1 MLFVPVWDLNP
12 LKKVRFQFVTVG
24 IILLNVA
31 VYFGLETDLIFA
43 APAGLVEALSP
54 KPAQVVPWGAF
65 VEHLSGQ
72 YKLLTY
78 MFLHGSVLH
87 LLFNMLF
94 LFVFGDNVEDAM
106 GHIRFII
113 FYLACGVFGAVVY
126 SFLADYPE
134 VPLIGA
140 SGAVSGVIGAYLM
153 LHPNIRVWVLVPF
166 PKLPFIPLRFS
177 AAIVIGAWI
186 LYQAA
191 SVIFF
196 PSQAIAWTAHAGGF
210 FAGVLLVAIMKRR
223 EVLLFDAATGE

>member
-24 IILLNVA
+24 IIVLNVA

-54 KPAQVVPWGAF
+54 KPAQVAPWGAF
-65 VEHLSGQ
+65 VENLSGQ
-72 YKLLTY
+72 YRLVTY

-94 LFVFGDNVEDAM
+94 LYVFGDNVEDAM
-106 GHIRFII
+106 GHFRFIL
-113 FYLACGVFGAVVY
+113 FYLACGIFGAVVY
-126 SFLADYPE
+126 SLLADYPE

-177 AAIVIGAWI
+177 AGIVIGAWV

-191 SVIFF
+191 SAIFF
-196 PSQAIAWTAHAGGF
+196 PSQAIAWTAHVGGF
-210 FAGVLLVAIMKRR
+210 FAGAVLVAIMKRR
-223 EVLLFDAATGE
+223 EVPLFDAATGE